1 VSWKRRISH
10 RALDVW
16 FPTLARYF
24 GLGLM
29 AYAVFFDQGQNPAL
43 VPAATGLIFL
53 KTVLG
58 NGNGK

>member
-1 VSWKRRISH
+1 M
-10 RALDVW
+10 
-16 FPTLARYF
+16 
-24 GLGLM
+24 G
-29 AYAVFFDQGQNPAL
+29 YAVFVDKGANPAL

>member
-1 VSWKRRISH
+1 
-10 RALDVW
+10 
-16 FPTLARYF
+16 
-24 GLGLM
+24 M